1 MQALFTIDVEDYFH
15 TVEGEHVPKLAQWDA
30 LPTRVEKNTQVLL
43 DILDEY
49 KVKSTCFVLGYVARR
64 HPDLVR
70 EISRRGHEVASHGM
84 NHKHV
89 YEMAPEEFAQ
99 DLETSKKLLEDIC
112 GNEVL
117 GFRSPGFSYTDSS
130 PWFFDKLID
139 KGYSFDSSVF
149 PAARFEGGI
158 KTDQFDPHWVTTSQG
173 RIFEF
178 PITVAPV
185 FGKNICF
192 FGGGYLRLFPKWM
205 IVSMAKKL
213 QRAQRN
219 VLYYI
224 HPREIDP
231 SHPRFKMNALNS
243 FRSYVNLKT
252 VEGKLRAI
260 LKLSEFINCRDYLQ
274 QIKLQEDNNA
284 SG

>member
-112 GNEVL
+112 GMEVL
-117 GFRSPGFSYTDSS
+117 GFRSPGFSTRTALHGSLKS
-130 PWFFDKLID
+130 LLKKAIHTILPSFPPPVL
-139 KGYSFDSSVF
+139 KG
-149 PAARFEGGI
+149 G
-158 KTDQFDPHWVTTSQG
+158 
-173 RIFEF
+173 
-178 PITVAPV
+178 
-185 FGKNICF
+185 
-192 FGGGYLRLFPKWM
+192 
-205 IVSMAKKL
+205 
-213 QRAQRN
+213 
-219 VLYYI
+219 
-224 HPREIDP
+224 
-231 SHPRFKMNALNS
+231 
-243 FRSYVNLKT
+243 
-252 VEGKLRAI
+252 
-260 LKLSEFINCRDYLQ
+260 
-274 QIKLQEDNNA
+274 
-284 SG
+284 